1 MEGSG
6 SLIRTI
12 SISNLGVISQ
22 TELQLTAGLNVISG
36 ETGAGKTMLLTALQ
50 LMLGSRAD
58 SSKVRDGQQQLR
70 VSGIWEDL
78 PDSILQQ
85 LDLLGADLE
94 DDLVITRTVSS
105 EGKSRAIIGG
115 ANVPAG
121 SLSDIAENLVVI
133 HGQSEQIRL
142 RSSTTQR
149 EAIDSFGGV
158 GLEEVK
164 SSYQQIY
171 KSWLD
176 AKARLE
182 RLQQS
187 SKDRDLRIIE
197 INEFLTEMEQLSPEL
212 DELDSITERLNRLE
226 NIEVIRTAL
235 SESRS
240 LISASGDSP
249 DVEQLLGQI
258 RRNLE
263 SVSNKDAELSSMA
276 ERANELLLLAS
287 ELAVDISSS
296 LANLDAE
303 PGELDRLNER
313 KSKLIAAERRFGGTL
328 QELIGRT
335 QIWANELLD
344 LQDGDE
350 QIEKLEQHLAA
361 VESQLSFAS
370 QKLTQQRELAA
381 KGLSDEVNQE
391 LASLAM
397 PNSNLVVEIE
407 KTDFGP
413 DGSDK
418 VSILL
423 ASYQGATPRPI
434 SKAASGGELSRIML
448 AIEVVLAGK
457 SPTPTMIFDEVD
469 SGVGGSSAI
478 EIGRRLKRLS
488 EKCQVVVVTH
498 LAQVAAFADN
508 HLVVQKDSGAG
519 FVQSDVQSV
528 TDNLRESELARMLS
542 GLQSSDSAITH
553 AKELLQLAKNH

>member
-1 MEGSG
+1 M
-6 SLIRTI
+6 
-12 SISNLGVISQ
+12 
-22 TELQLTAGLNVISG
+22 ISG

-58 SSKVRDGQQQLR
+58 SSKVREGQQQLR

-78 PDSILQQ
+78 PESISDQ
-85 LDLLGADLE
+85 LDELGADLE
-94 DDLVITRTVSS
+94 DDLVITRTVTA

-121 SLSDIAENLVVI
+121 SLSELAENLVVI
-133 HGQSEQIRL
+133 HGQSDQIRL
-142 RSSTTQR
+142 RSNTTQR
-149 EAIDSFGGV
+149 EALDSFGGS
-158 GLEEVK
+158 GLQEIK
-164 SSYQQIY
+164 TSYQQIY

-182 RLQQS
+182 RLEQS
-187 SKDRDLRIIE
+187 SKDRDRRISE
-197 INEFLTEMEQLSPEL
+197 INEFLAEMEQLAPEA
-212 DELDSITERLNRLE
+212 DELDTVSERLNRLE
-226 NIEVIRTAL
+226 NVEVIRHAL
-235 SESRS
+235 ADSHS
-240 LISASGDSP
+240 LLSSTGDSP
-249 DVEQLLGQI
+249 DIEQLLSQV

-263 SVSNKDAELSSMA
+263 SVSNKDSELSSMA
-276 ERANELLLLAS
+276 ERANELLVLAS
-287 ELAVDISSS
+287 DLAVEMSSQ

-313 KSKLIAAERRFGGTL
+313 KSKLVALERKFGGTL
-328 QELIGRT
+328 QELIGRSAS
-335 QIWANELLD
+335 WANELLD

-361 VESQLSFAS
+361 IESQLAFAA
-370 QKLTQQRELAA
+370 QKLTEQRQLAA
-381 KGLSDEVNQE
+381 KGLAEEVNNE

-397 PNSNLVVEIE
+397 PNSKLVIE
-407 KTDFGP
+407 LEQTDFGP
-413 DGSDK
+413 EGSDR

-434 SKAASGGELSRIML
+434 AKAASGGELSRIML

-478 EIGRRLKRLS
+478 EIGRRLKKLS
-488 EKCQVVVVTH
+488 EQCQVVVVTH

-519 FVQSDVQSV
+519 FVESDVQSV
-528 TDNLRESELARMLS
+528 SDSLRESELARMLS

-553 AKELLQLAKNH
+553 AKELLQLAKNP